1 MKAVVKSVNWLAA
14 AVLVVAVGMAWL
26 QPIHFFGNP
35 DWASP
40 VVQLAMVL
48 GLLVMTMAGR
58 QVLKQLSSRQYRW
71 LLIGLVGLIAIVQM
85 LIATSF
91 VDVARADPF
100 FVRQQALLLA
110 RGSHHWQHYFMIYPN
125 NVNFTLLVANLLKPL
140 LKLTQTPWV
149 LLNVIRFIWIDTG
162 LISGLYLINRWRYWR
177 PGAVS
182 FSLLWLVSVPV
193 AAFGLFAYTDAL
205 VLPLLPDSLAL
216 LTLGLSLTG
225 WRRWGVLIGDGLLV
239 AVGVVMKTNLIV
251 LWLTLVLMGVILW
264 WQRQFSGRQMLGW
277 LVSLVMT
284 LGVMFAVMR
293 TAQQQA
299 GYTRQVDAVLPATS
313 WIAMSLNPQSSGE
326 YRHADFARVNQ
337 MPTAAAK
344 RQQTQQMIQQRLH
357 QMGVTG
363 TLVHLLKKMRVFW
376 ATGDFDSFKLTTQW
390 IRAPRWYLNHQ
401 RQLQFWLV
409 LMTQTIYLTM
419 LVQAIVTLMRRR
431 EWAVTFVALAILG
444 LTAFHVGLWEV
455 EGRYALPLLPGLMLL
470 SIVGGRELPVWHLNR
485 VMRRQLTWLVV
496 VLAAISV
503 VSLWQTSRATRIT
516 DVVRGNQGNGRYVV
530 STVQKIRPGQAVTT
544 PLAVS
549 GKSNVLRLK
558 PVATHGRVTITLTKE
573 THVVKRWRGS
583 ANELTTLNYPLT
595 AAGNLRLE
603 IKNTGQ
609 TPVRYGVMAANYSP
623 LTGRVTAKRHAYLQ
637 VVIKQQFIKPH
648 ALTTGAA
655 SLAVVGCVAL
665 ATILSLGR
673 LRPETG

>member
-1 MKAVVKSVNWLAA
+1 MKAVVKSVNWLTA

-530 STVQKIRPGQAVTT
+530 STVQKLDRVK
-544 PLAVS
+544 LL
-549 GKSNVLRLK
+549 LR
-558 PVATHGRVTITLTKE
+558 R
-573 THVVKRWRGS
+573 
-583 ANELTTLNYPLT
+583 
-595 AAGNLRLE
+595 
-603 IKNTGQ
+603 
-609 TPVRYGVMAANYSP
+609 
-623 LTGRVTAKRHAYLQ
+623 
-637 VVIKQQFIKPH
+637 
-648 ALTTGAA
+648 
-655 SLAVVGCVAL
+655 
-665 ATILSLGR
+665 
-673 LRPETG
+673 

>member
-1 MKAVVKSVNWLAA
+1 
-14 AVLVVAVGMAWL
+14 
-26 QPIHFFGNP
+26 
-35 DWASP
+35 
-40 VVQLAMVL
+40 
-48 GLLVMTMAGR
+48 
-58 QVLKQLSSRQYRW
+58 
-71 LLIGLVGLIAIVQM
+71 
-85 LIATSF
+85 
-91 VDVARADPF
+91 
-100 FVRQQALLLA
+100 
-110 RGSHHWQHYFMIYPN
+110 
-125 NVNFTLLVANLLKPL
+125 
-140 LKLTQTPWV
+140 
-149 LLNVIRFIWIDTG
+149 
-162 LISGLYLINRWRYWR
+162 
-177 PGAVS
+177 
-182 FSLLWLVSVPV
+182 
-193 AAFGLFAYTDAL
+193 
-205 VLPLLPDSLAL
+205 
-216 LTLGLSLTG
+216 
-225 WRRWGVLIGDGLLV
+225 
-239 AVGVVMKTNLIV
+239 
-251 LWLTLVLMGVILW
+251 
-264 WQRQFSGRQMLGW
+264 
-277 LVSLVMT
+277 
-284 LGVMFAVMR
+284 
-293 TAQQQA
+293 
-299 GYTRQVDAVLPATS
+299 
-313 WIAMSLNPQSSGE
+313 
-326 YRHADFARVNQ
+326 
-337 MPTAAAK
+337 
-344 RQQTQQMIQQRLH
+344 MIQQRLH

-419 LVQAIVTLMRRR
+419 LVQAIVTLMKRR

-503 VSLWQTSRATRIT
+503 VSLWQTSQATRIT

-530 STVQKIRPGQAVTT
+530 STVQKIGPGHAVTT

-558 PVATHGRVTITLTKE
+558 PVATHGRVTITLTKGA
-573 THVVKRWRGS
+573 HVVKRWRGS

-595 AAGNLRLE
+595 AAGNLRLA
-603 IKNTGQ
+603 IKNIGQ

-665 ATILSLGR
+665 ATILALGR
-673 LRPETG
+673 LRPETE

>member
-313 WIAMSLNPQSSGE
+313 WIAMSLNP
-326 YRHADFARVNQ
+326 
-337 MPTAAAK
+337 P
-344 RQQTQQMIQQRLH
+344 
-357 QMGVTG
+357 
-363 TLVHLLKKMRVFW
+363 
-376 ATGDFDSFKLTTQW
+376 KL
-390 IRAPRWYLNHQ
+390 
-401 RQLQFWLV
+401 
-409 LMTQTIYLTM
+409 
-419 LVQAIVTLMRRR
+419 
-431 EWAVTFVALAILG
+431 G
-444 LTAFHVGLWEV
+444 
-455 EGRYALPLLPGLMLL
+455 
-470 SIVGGRELPVWHLNR
+470 
-485 VMRRQLTWLVV
+485 
-496 VLAAISV
+496 
-503 VSLWQTSRATRIT
+503 
-516 DVVRGNQGNGRYVV
+516 
-530 STVQKIRPGQAVTT
+530 
-544 PLAVS
+544 
-549 GKSNVLRLK
+549 
-558 PVATHGRVTITLTKE
+558 
-573 THVVKRWRGS
+573 
-583 ANELTTLNYPLT
+583 
-595 AAGNLRLE
+595 
-603 IKNTGQ
+603 
-609 TPVRYGVMAANYSP
+609 
-623 LTGRVTAKRHAYLQ
+623 
-637 VVIKQQFIKPH
+637 
-648 ALTTGAA
+648 
-655 SLAVVGCVAL
+655 
-665 ATILSLGR
+665 
-673 LRPETG
+673 

>member
-71 LLIGLVGLIAIVQM
+71 LLIGLVGLIAIVQI

-162 LISGLYLINRWRYWR
+162 LISGVYLLNRWRYWQ

-205 VLPLLPDSLAL
+205 VLPLLPDSLAF

-251 LWLTLVLMGVILW
+251 LWLTLVLMGIILW

-299 GYTRQVDAVLPATS
+299 GYTRQADAALPATS
-313 WIAMSLNPQSSGE
+313 WIAMSLNPK
-326 YRHADFARVNQ
+326 ARVSTD
-337 MPTAAAK
+337 M
-344 RQQTQQMIQQRLH
+344 
-357 QMGVTG
+357 
-363 TLVHLLKKMRVFW
+363 
-376 ATGDFDSFKLTTQW
+376 
-390 IRAPRWYLNHQ
+390 
-401 RQLQFWLV
+401 
-409 LMTQTIYLTM
+409 
-419 LVQAIVTLMRRR
+419 
-431 EWAVTFVALAILG
+431 AIL
-444 LTAFHVGLWEV
+444 
-455 EGRYALPLLPGLMLL
+455 RALIRCQL
-470 SIVGGRELPVWHLNR
+470 
-485 VMRRQLTWLVV
+485 RR
-496 VLAAISV
+496 
-503 VSLWQTSRATRIT
+503 
-516 DVVRGNQGNGRYVV
+516 
-530 STVQKIRPGQAVTT
+530 P
-544 PLAVS
+544 
-549 GKSNVLRLK
+549 
-558 PVATHGRVTITLTKE
+558 
-573 THVVKRWRGS
+573 S
-583 ANELTTLNYPLT
+583 AN
-595 AAGNLRLE
+595 
-603 IKNTGQ
+603 
-609 TPVRYGVMAANYSP
+609 
-623 LTGRVTAKRHAYLQ
+623 
-637 VVIKQQFIKPH
+637 
-648 ALTTGAA
+648 
-655 SLAVVGCVAL
+655 
-665 ATILSLGR
+665 
-673 LRPETG
+673 RPSK

>member
-71 LLIGLVGLIAIVQM
+71 LLIGLVGLIAIVQI

-162 LISGLYLINRWRYWR
+162 LISGLYLLNRWRYWQ

-251 LWLTLVLMGVILW
+251 LWLTLVLMGIILW

-299 GYTRQVDAVLPATS
+299 GYTRQADAALPATS

-326 YRHADFARVNQ
+326 YRHGDFARVNQ

-419 LVQAIVTLMRRR
+419 LVQAIVTLMKRR

-503 VSLWQTSRATRIT
+503 VSLWQTSQATRVT

-530 STVQKIRPGQAVTT
+530 STVQKIGPGHAVTT

-558 PVATHGRVTITLTKE
+558 PVATHGRVTITLTKGA
-573 THVVKRWRGS
+573 HVVKRWRGS

-595 AAGNLRLE
+595 AAGNLRLA
-603 IKNTGQ
+603 IKNIGQ

-665 ATILSLGR
+665 ATILALGR
-673 LRPETG
+673 LRPETE

>member
-530 STVQKIRPGQAVTT
+530 STVQKLDRVK
-544 PLAVS
+544 LL
-549 GKSNVLRLK
+549 LR
-558 PVATHGRVTITLTKE
+558 R
-573 THVVKRWRGS
+573 
-583 ANELTTLNYPLT
+583 
-595 AAGNLRLE
+595 
-603 IKNTGQ
+603 
-609 TPVRYGVMAANYSP
+609 
-623 LTGRVTAKRHAYLQ
+623 
-637 VVIKQQFIKPH
+637 
-648 ALTTGAA
+648 
-655 SLAVVGCVAL
+655 
-665 ATILSLGR
+665 
-673 LRPETG
+673 